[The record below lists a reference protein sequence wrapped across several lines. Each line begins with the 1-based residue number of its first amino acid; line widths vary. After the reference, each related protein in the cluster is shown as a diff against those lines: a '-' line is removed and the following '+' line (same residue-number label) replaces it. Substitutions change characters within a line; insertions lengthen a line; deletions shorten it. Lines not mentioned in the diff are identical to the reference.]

1 MIEENPKL
9 EHAFFYIQKKFIE
22 NRSPREG
29 VIPVLVRMKRLDSAV
44 ELSGYSDEESTLPLE
59 ER

>member
-1 MIEENPKL
+1 MTP
-9 EHAFFYIQKKFIE
+9 
-22 NRSPREG
+22 SDG

-59 ER
+59 DRQVL